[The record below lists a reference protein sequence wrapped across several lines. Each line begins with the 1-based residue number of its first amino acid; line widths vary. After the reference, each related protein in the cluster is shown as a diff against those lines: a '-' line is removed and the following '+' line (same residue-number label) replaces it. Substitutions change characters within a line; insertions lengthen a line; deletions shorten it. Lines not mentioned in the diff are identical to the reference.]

1 MSAWW
6 FVQVK
11 DNGLVYSA
19 SRAYSYDEARFDV
32 RGDAEDLVEEIE
44 SWYHFTHPNRVVQC
58 RLVFRNEHGVV
69 QETEWS

>member
-1 MSAWW
+1 MSGWW

-19 SRAYSYDEARFDV
+19 SRAYASDEAQFEQ

-44 SWYHFTHPNRVVQC
+44 WWYGNTHPNRVVQF

-69 QETEWS
+69 QETEWA